1 MTPGALRK
9 LLSYEPTTGIFRWLV
24 DGRNQYQRK
33 GAVAGC
39 WSPQGRFIIGIE
51 GKRYVA
57 SRLAVLYM
65 TGRWPRALVDH
76 ANRNPRDNRWSNLRE
91 ASSSENLHNMRMRDN
106 NQVGLKGVILC
117 RDTGR
122 YRARINVNYRDIHL
136 GRFDTAEEAH
146 AAYIAAAKKHFG
158 EFARAK

>member
-9 LLSYEPTTGIFRWLV
+9 LLSYDPTTGIFRWLV

-39 WSPQGRFIIGIE
+39 LDPIGRVKIGID
-51 GKRYVA
+51 GRKYLA

-65 TGRWPRALVDH
+65 TDRWPRALVDH
-76 ANRNPRDNRWSNLRE
+76 ANRDVGDNRWSNLRE
-91 ASSSENLHNMRMRDN
+91 ASSSDNLHNMRMRDSN
-106 NQVGLKGVILC
+106 RVGFKGVILC

-122 YRARINVNYRDIHL
+122 YRARIMVNYRDVHL
-136 GRFDTAEEAH
+136 GRFDTPEEAH
-146 AAYIAAAKKHFG
+146 AAYIEAAKKYCG